1 MKKILSIVS
10 AIIFCGIL
18 FSSFTASLDG
28 RAVVAESGVMP
39 EGVFARVA
47 GYLPGDSISVTN
59 LSTKESVDVLV
70 IGSLDSSEGIS
81 ILLSP
86 EAGKL
91 LGMKK
96 NGSNAVKIAKRSG
109 QIDEHVSGTAVIGG
123 SYSPSYVPETPAK
136 EIPDSDNKTDAPEE
150 SVPEESYDSE
160 IDEPIEESQNDVPK
174 EAVAEEVVEPIAEPT
189 AEPIAEPAESI
200 EEPVTE
206 PMAEPIEETLD
217 VPELPTDEPV
227 EETEKV
233 EEKIDAE
240 TPSENIPSEKFS
252 DESPEAIEDE
262 VTEDIEEPALP
273 SDSVEDENLSFAE
286 EETLPSEKIDE
297 TDDFKEDSPAPS
309 LPAEQYAYEEDAI
322 KVDDFSEETP
332 TKPFYDESDDEPTI
346 LNDETDLPKTSVS
359 GLKETLVENEPDF
372 SSAPVSVANEGSLSE
387 EPETLFSEKTDEPM
401 PEAVEFEEN
410 AVENPSESDT
420 EETVVPLSEEDL
432 EEDEVFAD
440 SVESEPVE
448 EASAVEN
455 TDAPEENQEVEEEV
469 PPDAEKVFDENLS
482 EIEDD
487 EPEDAILLPDEEM
500 PSDEQNEDEEP
511 LETSEIPSETDEVP
525 SEEQNLYSESVQAE
539 ELESLESPLETEELE
554 EFEETSEHEEP
565 EETEEFSESEEPF
578 ENSET
583 PSEPEESETTDDSL
597 KSNGNVFDEPQ
608 VEENYE
614 PIVLEPSLP
623 NPPVSEQEPDENE
636 KYEIEKSGDTNISL
650 KNEINISETAV
661 PDSNRKENS
670 VPEKQ
675 SEQKV
680 EKKSKDDSVAVPV
693 QKIASLNKGWYIQIA
708 ILPDMASAKKL
719 ALQYQKN
726 YPMTIAPDSDGKSF
740 RVLVGRLS
748 MDEYGTVLNRFKNY
762 GYKGAFLRV
771 VE

>member
-96 NGSNAVKIAKRSG
+96 NVSNAVKIAKRSG

-123 SYSPSYVPETPAK
+123 SYSPSEIYETPAE
-136 EIPDSDNKTDAPEE
+136 EIPDFGNETDAPEE

-160 IDEPIEESQNDVPK
+160 IDGPIEESQNDVPK
-174 EAVAEEVVEPIAEPT
+174 EAEAEEVVEPISEQIE
-189 AEPIAEPAESI
+189 EPIAESI

-273 SDSVEDENLSFAE
+273 SDSVENEKLSFAE
-286 EETLPSEKIDE
+286 EETLPSEKIAE

-372 SSAPVSVANEGSLSE
+372 SSAPVSAANEDSLSE

-420 EETVVPLSEEDL
+420 EDDSVPLSEEDL
-432 EEDEVFAD
+432 EEEEVFAD

-448 EASAVEN
+448 EASAAEN

-469 PPDAEKVFDENLS
+469 PTEAEKVFDENLS

-487 EPEDAILLPDEEM
+487 EPEDAILLPDEET

-511 LETSEIPSETDEVP
+511 LETSETPSETEEVP

-539 ELESLESPLETEELE
+539 ELGSLESPLETEELE
-554 EFEETSEHEEP
+554 EFEETYESEEP
-565 EETEEFSESEEPF
+565 EETEVF
-578 ENSET
+578 
-583 PSEPEESETTDDSL
+583 SEPEEPEATDDSL

-623 NPPVSEQEPDENE
+623 NPPVSETESDENE
-636 KYEIEKSGDTNISL
+636 KYEIEKSGDINVSL

-661 PDSNRKENS
+661 PDSNRKENP

-675 SEQKV
+675 SEQKA
-680 EKKSKDDSVAVPV
+680 EKKSKDDSVTVPV

>member
-123 SYSPSYVPETPAK
+123 SYSPSEIYETPAE
-136 EIPDSDNKTDAPEE
+136 EIPDFGNETDAPEE

-174 EAVAEEVVEPIAEPT
+174 EAVAEEVVEPIAEP
-189 AEPIAEPAESI
+189 AESI

-217 VPELPTDEPV
+217 VPELPADEPV

-262 VTEDIEEPALP
+262 VTEDIEEPELP

-372 SSAPVSVANEGSLSE
+372 SSAPVSDANEGSLSE

-410 AVENPSESDT
+410 AVENPDESDT
-420 EETVVPLSEEDL
+420 EDDSVPLSEEDL
-432 EEDEVFAD
+432 EEEEVFAD

-448 EASAVEN
+448 EASAAEN

-469 PPDAEKVFDENLS
+469 PTEAEKVFDENLS
-482 EIEDD
+482 EIEDN
-487 EPEDAILLPDEEM
+487 EPEDAILLPDEET

-511 LETSEIPSETDEVP
+511 FENSETPSETEEVP
-525 SEEQNLYSESVQAE
+525 SEAQNLYSESVQAE
-539 ELESLESPLETEELE
+539 ELGSLESPLEAE
-554 EFEETSEHEEP
+554 EFEEP
-565 EETEEFSESEEPF
+565 EETEDF
-578 ENSET
+578 
-583 PSEPEESETTDDSL
+583 SEPEEASEPEEPEATDDSL

-623 NPPVSEQEPDENE
+623 NPPVSETVSDENE

-661 PDSNRKENS
+661 PDSNRKENP

-675 SEQKV
+675 SEQKA
-680 EKKSKDDSVAVPV
+680 EKKSKYDSVEVSV